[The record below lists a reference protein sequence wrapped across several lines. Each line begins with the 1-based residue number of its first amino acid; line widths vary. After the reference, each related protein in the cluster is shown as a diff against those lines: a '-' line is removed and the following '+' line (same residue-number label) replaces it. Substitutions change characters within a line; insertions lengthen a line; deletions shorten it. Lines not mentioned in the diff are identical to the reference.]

1 MGLGLGPR
9 FFSFKPR
16 LSEQLPGQRGSGHL
30 GSRGFAFVLP
40 TTAQPDLWC
49 KAFGKQRPG
58 RTEE

>member
-1 MGLGLGPR
+1 MGLSLGQC
-9 FFSFKPR
+9 FFTFKPR
-16 LSEQLPGQRGSGHL
+16 LCEQLPGQGGSPRL